1 MPSEKAQH
9 LPRQSKGTQLE
20 VKSQLFNTVSAEQPV
35 SVNIFHGE
43 KEESVIQ
50 KWQNSSKKQW
60 MESGAFT
67 TPAAPKVSQ
76 NCAHSVVLL
85 LHDTHL
91 CSQSYLRIC
100 IHRNLNTHIFF
111 CTQLQNSLLPA
122 QQILLCFAG
131 GAALSI
137 RPKQMWLQKES
148 ESSYVTPALACL
160 FCHSTI
166 RCVTQSLQL
175 FEHCW
180 LFFFILFSM

>member
-100 IHRNLNTHIFF
+100 IHRNLNTH
-111 CTQLQNSLLPA
+111 
-122 QQILLCFAG
+122 
-131 GAALSI
+131 
-137 RPKQMWLQKES
+137 
-148 ESSYVTPALACL
+148 
-160 FCHSTI
+160 
-166 RCVTQSLQL
+166 
-175 FEHCW
+175 
-180 LFFFILFSM
+180 FFFFAHNCRTHYCLHSRYSCVLQVELLWASDQSRCDSKRRVNLLMWHLP

>member
-111 CTQLQNSLLPA
+111 LHTIAELTTACTADTLVFCRWS
-122 QQILLCFAG
+122 C
-131 GAALSI
+131 
-137 RPKQMWLQKES
+137 S
-148 ESSYVTPALACL
+148 EHQTKADVTPKG
-160 FCHSTI
+160 
-166 RCVTQSLQL
+166 
-175 FEHCW
+175 E
-180 LFFFILFSM
+180 